1 MGTAMTLGFRTRTR
15 AMNRLLVGSCLFST
29 AAFVLTYILAED
41 TEQYFAWTVQ
51 PPLSAA
57 FFGAGYGAGAL
68 LAGLSLRER
77 SWARIRPGVL
87 AIIVFATL
95 TLVVTLLHRDR
106 FHFGAGGFAEGSAWL
121 WLAIYVVFP
130 IAGVIAL
137 VTEWRALG
145 SDPPPAGPIPPA
157 LRGILAIQAVV
168 LGLLGLGLLLFPE
181 SVASFWPWMLTPL
194 TARAI
199 GAWLL
204 PIGLAGIWVVFEND
218 LGRSRLLS
226 TTYIFYAI
234 LVIGALARF
243 REEID
248 WSHPSAWAL
257 AAMVALILVTGIA
270 GRVAAARLPAGS

>member
-1 MGTAMTLGFRTRTR
+1 MTRVLI
-15 AMNRLLVGSCLFST
+15 ASCIFSA
-29 AAFVLTYILAED
+29 AAFVLTYVLAED
-41 TEQYFAWTVQ
+41 TEQFFAWTVQ

-87 AIIVFATL
+87 AIIIFATL

-106 FHFGAGGFAEGSAWL
+106 FHFGVGGFAEGSAWI
-121 WLAIYVVFP
+121 WLGIYVVFP
-130 IAGVIAL
+130 IAGIIAL

-145 SDPPPAGPIPPA
+145 SDPPQAGPLPSA

-181 SVASFWPWMLTPL
+181 SVATFWPWTLTPL

-204 PIGLAGIWVVFEND
+204 PIGLAGVWVVFEND
-218 LGRSRLLS
+218 LGRSRILS
-226 TTYIFYAI
+226 TVYVFYAI

-243 REEID
+243 REEVD
-248 WSHPSAWAL
+248 WSHSSAWAL

>member
-1 MGTAMTLGFRTRTR
+1 MTLGFRTRTR

-29 AAFVLTYILAED
+29 AAFVLTYILSED

-168 LGLLGLGLLLFPE
+168 LGLLGLGLLLFPD

-226 TTYIFYAI
+226 TTYVFYAI

-248 WSHPSAWAL
+248 WSHSSAWAL
-257 AAMVALILVTGIA
+257 GAMVALILVTGIA

>member
-1 MGTAMTLGFRTRTR
+1 
-15 AMNRLLVGSCLFST
+15 
-29 AAFVLTYILAED
+29 
-41 TEQYFAWTVQ
+41 
-51 PPLSAA
+51 
-57 FFGAGYGAGAL
+57 
-68 LAGLSLRER
+68 
-77 SWARIRPGVL
+77 
-87 AIIVFATL
+87 
-95 TLVVTLLHRDR
+95 
-106 FHFGAGGFAEGSAWL
+106 
-121 WLAIYVVFP
+121 
-130 IAGVIAL
+130 
-137 VTEWRALG
+137 
-145 SDPPPAGPIPPA
+145 
-157 LRGILAIQAVV
+157 
-168 LGLLGLGLLLFPE
+168 
-181 SVASFWPWMLTPL
+181 MLTPL

>member
-1 MGTAMTLGFRTRTR
+1 MTLGFRTRTR

-87 AIIVFATL
+87 AIIIFATL

-121 WLAIYVVFP
+121 WLAIYIVFP

-145 SDPPPAGPIPPA
+145 SDP
-157 LRGILAIQAVV
+157 R
-168 LGLLGLGLLLFPE
+168 
-181 SVASFWPWMLTPL
+181 
-194 TARAI
+194 R
-199 GAWLL
+199 
-204 PIGLAGIWVVFEND
+204 
-218 LGRSRLLS
+218 
-226 TTYIFYAI
+226 
-234 LVIGALARF
+234 ARF
-243 REEID
+243 PRRCGGFSPSKPSS
-248 WSHPSAWAL
+248 WGCSAW
-257 AAMVALILVTGIA
+257 GFSSSPSRWPPS
-270 GRVAAARLPAGS
+270 GRGR

>member
-1 MGTAMTLGFRTRTR
+1 MTLGFRTRTR

-29 AAFVLTYILAED
+29 AAFVLTYILSED

-95 TLVVTLLHRDR
+95 TLVVTLVHRDR

-168 LGLLGLGLLLFPE
+168 LGLLGLGLLLFPD

-226 TTYIFYAI
+226 TTYVFYAI

-248 WSHPSAWAL
+248 WSHSSAWAL
-257 AAMVALILVTGIA
+257 GAMVALILVTGIA

>member
-1 MGTAMTLGFRTRTR
+1 MTLGFRTRTR
-15 AMNRLLVGSCLFST
+15 AMNRVLVGSCMFST

-87 AIIVFATL
+87 AIIIFATL

-145 SDPPPAGPIPPA
+145 SDPPQAGPIPPA
-157 LRGILAIQAVV
+157 LRGILAISRRPGFARLGASPLPRVSGHLLAVDAD
-168 LGLLGLGLLLFPE
+168 
-181 SVASFWPWMLTPL
+181 ASHRQGDRRMAAPPSGWRACGWCSRTTWGDRGSSPPSMSSTPSSSS
-194 TARAI
+194 A
-199 GAWLL
+199 
-204 PIGLAGIWVVFEND
+204 P
-218 LGRSRLLS
+218 
-226 TTYIFYAI
+226 
-234 LVIGALARF
+234 LARF
-243 REEID
+243 RGGRLE
-248 WSHPSAWAL
+248 P
-257 AAMVALILVTGIA
+257 LVGL
-270 GRVAAARLPAGS
+270 GAGSDGGADPGHRDRGEGGGGTAPSR